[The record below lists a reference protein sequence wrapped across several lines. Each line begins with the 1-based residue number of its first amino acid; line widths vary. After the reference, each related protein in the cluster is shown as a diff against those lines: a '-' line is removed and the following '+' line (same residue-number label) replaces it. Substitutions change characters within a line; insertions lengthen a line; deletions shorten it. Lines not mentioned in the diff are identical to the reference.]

1 MKTKC
6 SAAIS
11 IILWIGIT
19 AANFI
24 GSLKIPSHFCLFF
37 QSPQLWMILVLI
49 NLFLLEK
56 WFEQK
61 KLKCIIF
68 RISIMLFVFKYLVQ
82 QILFEMKVQPIHI
95 VLYCTTLFW
104 ALVPLL
110 LIFSFFYGT
119 GTVPYGTVLKKCF
132 NRTRLV
138 VSTKKLVVLDFL

>member
-49 NLFLLEK
+49 DLFITWEMV
-56 WFEQK
+56 WTK

-82 QILFEMKVQPIHI
+82 QILFEMKVQPIHN
-95 VLYCTTLFW
+95 VLYDTILGTCAIVAYFFF
-104 ALVPLL
+104 LL
-110 LIFSFFYGT
+110 RYRYR
-119 GTVPYGTVLKKCF
+119 TVPYWKNVSIE
-132 NRTRLV
+132 LV
-138 VSTKKLVVLDFL
+138 SS

>member
-95 VLYCTTLFW
+95 VLYDTILGTCAIVAYFFF
-104 ALVPLL
+104 LL
-110 LIFSFFYGT
+110 RYRYR
-119 GTVPYGTVLKKCF
+119 TVRY
-132 NRTRLV
+132 RTE
-138 VSTKKLVVLDFL
+138 KMFQ

>member
-49 NLFLLEK
+49 NLFITWEMV
-56 WFEQK
+56 WTK

-95 VLYCTTLFW
+95 VLYDTILGTCAIVAYFFFLLRYRYRTVRYCTEKMFQ
-104 ALVPLL
+104 
-110 LIFSFFYGT
+110 
-119 GTVPYGTVLKKCF
+119 
-132 NRTRLV
+132 
-138 VSTKKLVVLDFL
+138 